1 MIATTVF
8 DETIAVRLQ
17 LRQVLL
23 QFERSDLLAVF
34 LPFLTLVAQEVF
46 EGMLAEHSGHEIGL
60 LHDLQRLVK

>member
-46 EGMLAEHSGHEIGL
+46 EGMLAEHSGHEVGL
-60 LHDLQRLVK
+60 LLSLIHI